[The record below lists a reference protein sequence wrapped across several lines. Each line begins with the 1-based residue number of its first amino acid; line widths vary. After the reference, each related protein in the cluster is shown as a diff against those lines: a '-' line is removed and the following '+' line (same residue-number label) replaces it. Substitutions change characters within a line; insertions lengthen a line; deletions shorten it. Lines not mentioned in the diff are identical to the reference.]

1 MYFLIILHSQL
12 FAPRQCFIKKY
23 YLQFYRFQH
32 LSRLFVVKVYS
43 PWKICT
49 VEDLLGFKSHYILK
63 AINFKSL
70 SQAKMENVSADWLR
84 SAMDSASKEEGI
96 AFCCAF
102 VLEAALVVVTNTI
115 VVVLFVVERK
125 LRKKGFVLVINM
137 AVADLMVGAVSLPLY
152 VYLMVGIAYQL
163 WPVESL
169 KPLKLLYISWEGI
182 FSRASTISAA
192 FISCERCYAVYW
204 PLKHR
209 TLSMRPY
216 RILIF
221 VVWSFSII
229 IDFSAIQTWNYLKFS
244 KLIVKYNSYRIIFSS
259 ITAAIVC
266 GCNIGIFAKFR
277 QASKE
282 NIVKRRAMQTKRLTK
297 TLLFVST
304 IHVFSWLSVIVVRYL
319 FRHIVFLRVFYL
331 VFNTIFIIHYSG
343 SFINPVVYALRIPEF
358 KQALASCCLRSQ
370 DMMKIESW
378 GRKENRPT
386 ALTLMNMQVG
396 NLPKGPTADHLQ
408 RFGNRK
414 KYLVTS
420 LETKLW

>member
-1 MYFLIILHSQL
+1 M
-12 FAPRQCFIKKY
+12 
-23 YLQFYRFQH
+23 
-32 LSRLFVVKVYS
+32 
-43 PWKICT
+43 
-49 VEDLLGFKSHYILK
+49 K

-70 SQAKMENVSADWLR
+70 SQAKMENVSAVWLR

-102 VLEAALVVVTNTI
+102 VLEAALVVVTNTF

-125 LRKKGFVLVINM
+125 LRKKSFVLVINM

-163 WPVESL
+163 WPVASL

-221 VVWSFSII
+221 VVWLFSII
-229 IDFSAIQTWNYLKFS
+229 IDFSVIQTWNYLKFS

-266 GCNIGIFAKFR
+266 GCNIGIFTKFR

-282 NIVKRRAMQTKRLTK
+282 NIVKRKAMQTKRLTK

-319 FRHIVFLRVFYL
+319 FRHIVVLRVFYS

-370 DMMKIESW
+370 DMIKIESW
-378 GRKENRPT
+378 ERKENRPT

-420 LETKLW
+420 LETKL